1 MDQSQHSSFNPGSTD
16 RENLTFSALVES
28 LIGWGAD
35 FGPDASTDCDFLT
48 IADNLFVY
56 NSGWNS
62 GSANAG
68 GDFGEWGNQE
78 AEVQP

>member
-1 MDQSQHSSFNPGSTD
+1 MDQSQHSSHNPGSPD
-16 RENLTFSALVES
+16 QEARTFSALVES

-35 FGPDASTDCDFLT
+35 VGPDASTDCDFLT
-48 IADNLFVY
+48 ISDNLFVY
-56 NSGWNS
+56 NSGWNL

-68 GDFGEWGNQE
+68 GEFNDWGNQE

>member
-1 MDQSQHSSFNPGSTD
+1 MDQSSFSPFNPGSTD
-16 RENLTFSALVES
+16 QETLTFSALVES

-48 IADNLFVY
+48 ISDNLFVY
-56 NSGWNS
+56 NSGWNFGSASS
-62 GSANAG
+62 GS
-68 GDFGEWGNQE
+68 DSSDWGIQE

>member
-1 MDQSQHSSFNPGSTD
+1 MISWST
-16 RENLTFSALVES
+16 
-28 LIGWGAD
+28 D

-78 AEVQP
+78 AEAQP

>member
-1 MDQSQHSSFNPGSTD
+1 VDQSSHSPFKSGSDD
-16 RENLTFSALVES
+16 RETLAFSAFVES
-28 LIGWGAD
+28 MISWSTD

-78 AEVQP
+78 AEAQP